1 MNRAPTTA
9 SLPGELT
16 QPAPL
21 IEELNLEG
29 EDAEDWGDFVDSN
42 DEGDV
47 EFACPLYELKRGTI
61 GEFFYLR
68 HAKAAYKELQ
78 EVARVEVVTSTNRQE
93 FFKDVH
99 DKYKDIQVIYRTSAS
114 GAVAGNFD
122 VEFIEHLPS
131 SCRFI
136 CHNGAG
142 YDQIDTKACADRGI
156 TLTYAPDPVTNAT
169 ADLALWL
176 LLGSLRQLN
185 PSLGSLRR
193 GQFKT
198 GIDFGRDPEGKV
210 LGILGMGRI
219 GRALKARCDPFGI
232 ITQYHNRSELPPD
245 QAAGATYVSFEKL
258 ISNSD
263 IISINIPL
271 NAETRHLIGAEEIN
285 KMKDGVIIVN
295 TARGAII
302 DENSL
307 AEALDTGK
315 IGSVGLDVYE
325 HEPMINEQLVK
336 NERAL
341 LVPHL
346 GTHTVETL
354 TKMEMCAME
363 NARRAVLGEPLL
375 TPVPEHAGLQ
385 PTTS

>member
-1 MNRAPTTA
+1 MI
-9 SLPGELT
+9 T
-16 QPAPL
+16 QRDMQTPKPFIL
-21 IEELNLEG
+21 
-29 EDAEDWGDFVDSN
+29 
-42 DEGDV
+42 
-47 EFACPLYELKRGTI
+47 
-61 GEFFYLR
+61 FFSPVR
-68 HAKAAYKELQ
+68 HAKAAYEELQ

-93 FFKDVH
+93 FFKDIQ
-99 DKYKDIQVIYRTSAS
+99 DKYRDIQVIYRTSAS

-122 VEFIEHLPS
+122 VEFIEHLPP
-131 SCRFI
+131 SCRVI
-136 CHNGAG
+136 CHNGAAASPG
-142 YDQIDTKACADRGI
+142 YDQIDVKACADRGI
-156 TLTYAPDPVTNAT
+156 TVTYAPDPVTNAT

-193 GQFKT
+193 GNFKT

-219 GRALKARCDPFGI
+219 GRALKARCEPVGI

-258 ISNSD
+258 ISESD
-263 IISINIPL
+263 MISINIPL
-271 NAETRHLIGAEEIN
+271 NAQTRHLIGAEQITR
-285 KMKDGVIIVN
+285 MKDGVIIIN
-295 TARGAII
+295 TARGAVI
-302 DENSL
+302 DENAL
-307 AEALDTGK
+307 AEALDSGK
-315 IGSVGLDVYE
+315 IAAVGLDVYE
-325 HEPMINEQLVK
+325 HEPMINERLLK

-354 TKMEMCAME
+354 TKMETCAMK

-385 PTTS
+385 RSPSNCTRDV